1 MPSARGSGVL
11 AAGQSAANEQPG
23 PSGGMGVW
31 MAIVESNE
39 IDFQFLAEQS
49 RDVIIRSEMD
59 RVLQYVSPSSFNVLG
74 WKPEEMIG
82 RIVDEFILPEDLPIL
97 VAVIARGGDHSTMR
111 MLRKDGSTVWI
122 ENRAQTLHDSV
133 TGEPSGWVVTLRDIT
148 ERKRLEDALEV
159 LALTDGLTGLANRRA
174 FDEALEREW
183 RRTLRDG
190 TKISLLLL
198 DVDHFKGFND
208 LYGHS
213 VGDDCLRAVSAA
225 IRSVVRRPGDVVAR
239 YGGEEIAVILPNTD
253 LDGAASVAE
262 QIREAIVSLH
272 LPHAENAEG
281 GGWVTAS
288 TGVATALA
296 RVGGTVR
303 MPESLLIAA
312 DGAMYKAKQAGRNCV
327 AIALLLAPDERP
339 DGKCLAE
346 LVTF

>member
-1 MPSARGSGVL
+1 
-11 AAGQSAANEQPG
+11 
-23 PSGGMGVW
+23 

-133 TGEPSGWVVTLRDIT
+133 TGEPRGWVVTLRDIT